1 MNTIDDST
9 EVVGE
14 KMHFDL
20 SGPLKD
26 ATGFKQ
32 EGVSGALCAIRTVEL
47 KGISLPVRVAHA
59 HLDTSQRLDAKTSR
73 IDILDIGVY
82 CQVDYSE
89 MKSRSFAGLWNYQQV
104 YAALCDSDVPTLEGP
119 LESILDMAMDVLVA
133 SAQKQGVHILF
144 AEITAKRKG
153 LSVGC
158 PVLKRSRGVPAGWS
172 EVRGA
177 DRSVGICGYPLSLAI
192 DHSWAD
198 KDTEQV
204 EHQDVR
210 KETVVI
216 DFEATFKA
224 GTLADRSLKGLLNYV
239 STIESLDEYQHKTVD
254 EPTEIVAE
262 MVRKALESE
271 AAKESVQLHS
281 LSVNVTRQGYAR
293 FVPTLGLRLVY

>member
-1 MNTIDDST
+1 MNTVNVSPELLEIKKT
-9 EVVGE
+9 
-14 KMHFDL
+14 FDL
-20 SGPLKD
+20 SEAMKSAAKVNCD
-26 ATGFKQ
+26 AMPN
-32 EGVSGALCAIRTVEL
+32 ALCAVRTVEL

-82 CQVDYSE
+82 CQVDYVE

-119 LESILDMAMDVLVA
+119 LESVLDMAMDVLVS
-133 SAQKQGVHILF
+133 SAKKQGVHVLF

-158 PVLKRSRGVPAGWS
+158 PVLKRSYGVPAGWS
-172 EVRGA
+172 EVRGS
-177 DRSVGICGYPLSLAI
+177 DRSVGISGYPLSLAI

-216 DFEATFKA
+216 DFQATFKA
-224 GTLADRSLKGLLNYV
+224 GSLSENSLKGLLNYV

-262 MVRKALESE
+262 MVRKALEAE
-271 AAKESVQLHS
+271 AAKESVVLHS

-293 FVPTLGLRLVY
+293 FVPTLGLRLAY